1 MGAPIN
7 TAESWRALFENWPD
21 AIPRQGI
28 VITPQESIPFI
39 NYLISGSLVILERDK
54 PDTLGARKVI
64 VSYDNIVAL
73 KLPSPLELVKFQVM
87 GFQPPF

>member
-7 TAESWRALFENWPD
+7 TAESWRALFEAWPD

-28 VITPQESIPFI
+28 VITPQESVPFI

>member
-1 MGAPIN
+1 MGTPIN
-7 TAESWRALFENWPD
+7 TPESWRTLFENWPD

-28 VITPQESIPFI
+28 VMTPQEGIPFI

-64 VSYDNIVAL
+64 IPYDNIVGL

-87 GFQPPF
+87 GFQSPF

>member
-1 MGAPIN
+1 MGTPIN
-7 TAESWRALFENWPD
+7 TPESWRTLFENWPD